1 MRRASTLRIL
11 LLTAPLLPVACHGVS
26 WPSERIVRSLRVLAV
41 QAEPASVTPGQ
52 SSELSLLLVDGI
64 DSPND
69 SIDGPDAGVNPNIDV
84 AWFGACD
91 NPPRND
97 PSKCLGQYAGWL
109 DRISPVL
116 ADHSL
121 SSTSAPFQVAQTFQ
135 YNAPENVLQNE
146 VTVGGVTIH
155 YGNSYVYF
163 AACAGK
169 LVPAAGLT
177 DQLPVQ
183 CRDRSSNALLDQS
196 RFVVGVTTLYAYDKI
211 LNHNPLFP
219 VPRKCSGQSLA
230 QCAMQQ
236 PPQYA
241 SAAPYSGKACS
252 VDSDCYSGSG
262 SSAAS
267 EEGGVPPV
275 WACASNGASNG
286 VCAPLVHPCTKNVPG
301 SCGLYDVGVEVG
313 VASFFLTGLDET
325 LIFNPPKSLWIDC
338 YANAGG
344 WPDNPHYGFSAPPVS
359 EFAGRNI
366 SKPADLD
373 NYTAME
379 GCGYWQPPA
388 QPTDQARVWAVIRD
402 DRGGIAWLEKRFVVR

>member
-1 MRRASTLRIL
+1 MRRASKLRIL
-11 LLTAPLLPVACHGVS
+11 LLTALLPMVACHGVS

-52 SSELSLLLVDGI
+52 SSQLSLLCVDSI
-64 DSPND
+64 DSPDDN
-69 SIDGPDAGVNPNIDV
+69 IEGADAGVNPDIDV

-91 NPPRND
+91 NPPNND

-121 SSTSAPFQVAQTFQ
+121 SSTLAQFQVAQTFQ

-196 RFVVGVTTLYAYDKI
+196 RFVVGVTTIYAYDKI

-219 VPRKCSGQSLA
+219 VPRNCSAQSLA

-241 SAAPYSGKACS
+241 SAVPYSGKACS
-252 VDSDCYSGSG
+252 VDSDCYAGSG
-262 SSAAS
+262 SAVATV
-267 EEGGVPPV
+267 GGVPAG
-275 WACASNGASNG
+275 WACASNVGSDG
-286 VCAPLVHPCTKNVPG
+286 VCAPLVHPCTNNVPG
-301 SCGLYDVGVEVG
+301 SCGLYDIGVELG

-338 YANAGG
+338 YSNTGA
-344 WPDNPHYGFSAPPVS
+344 WPDDPHHGLSAPSAS
-359 EFAGRNI
+359 EFVGHNI

-373 NYTAME
+373 NYTAMD
-379 GCGYWQPPA
+379 GCGYWQPPT

-402 DRGGIAWLEKRFVVR
+402 DRGGIGWLEKRVVVR